1 MFSGIRIYF
10 SRVVLLLI
18 DRSSNPVAVLL
29 VLDVRGVMCGVVS
42 VLSLLLCSSIC
53 CLWGDLSLLGFDR
66 AMFGDLNKIRFFASF
81 GGSVWARNLW

>member
-1 MFSGIRIYF
+1 MFSGFRIYL

-18 DRSSNPVAVLL
+18 DHSSNPVAVLL
-29 VLDVRGVMCGVVS
+29 VLDVCGVVCGVFS

-66 AMFGDLNKIRFFASF
+66 AIFGDFKK
-81 GGSVWARNLW
+81 

>member
-1 MFSGIRIYF
+1 MFSRFRIYF

-29 VLDVRGVMCGVVS
+29 VLDVCGVMCGMVS
-42 VLSLLLCSSIC
+42 GLSLLFCSSIC

-66 AMFGDLNKIRFFASF
+66 AMFGD
-81 GGSVWARNLW
+81 